1 MAGRAPAGAPA
12 GHAVQLHHAVR
23 PHRDGRGSRRSP
35 AAPARAAG
43 RDGRLPDVPPAGLP
57 PRQQRADEAARADG
71 RRGPAPLR
79 GVAPAAAQHP
89 AHQGLLDHA
98 GREDGPD
105 GAVVRRGRPGRH
117 RAGGEDLSHG
127 RGRDAAD
134 HDATRD
140 RAPGPQRRPHPGR
153 TRHAVQ
159 RGRRGR
165 GAGRHEALPPR
176 RAQEPGCGVM
186 NAGRRVRGSAVSVL
200 NARPITW
207 GLERGLGEDT
217 FQLEFDLPSRCAARL
232 AAGDVDLALIPTAAY
247 REIEA
252 ETSLRAVPGIGITSF
267 GNVRT
272 VLLVGDVPW
281 EQMTAISLD
290 GASRSS
296 AALVRHMTRHRGLP
310 PQFAEEVH
318 GAIEGAA
325 QGTTG
330 ALVIGDAGFAVAGR
344 YPHVYDLG
352 AEWKRMTGLPFV
364 FALWAG
370 RPAAVD
376 DAGIALLRESLD
388 MGLAARAALARA
400 WAAAHGGPPALYEH
414 YLTENIHYRL
424 GSEALSGAGA
434 FLA

>member
-127 RGRDAAD
+127 RGRDAAS
-134 HDATRD
+134 HDAERD
-140 RAPGPQRRPHPGR
+140 RAPDPQRRPHPGR
-153 TRHAVQ
+153 ARHAVQ

-165 GAGRHEALPPR
+165 GAGRHDALPPR
-176 RAQEPGCGVM
+176 RAQEPGGGVM
-186 NAGRRVRGSAVSVL
+186 NAGRRVRVSAVSVV

-207 GLERGLGEDT
+207 GLARGLT
-217 FQLEFDLPSRCAARL
+217 
-232 AAGDVDLALIPTAAY
+232 
-247 REIEA
+247 
-252 ETSLRAVPGIGITSF
+252 
-267 GNVRT
+267 
-272 VLLVGDVPW
+272 
-281 EQMTAISLD
+281 
-290 GASRSS
+290 
-296 AALVRHMTRHRGLP
+296 
-310 PQFAEEVH
+310 PQFAEVVH
-318 GAIEGAA
+318 DDIEGAA
-325 QGTTG
+325 HGTTG
-330 ALVIGDAGFAVAGR
+330 ALVSGDAGFAVAGR

-370 RPAAVD
+370 RPDAVD
-376 DAGIALLRESLD
+376 DAGIALLRESLR
-388 MGLAARAALARA
+388 MGLAARAELARA
-400 WAAAHGGPPALYEH
+400 RAEAHGGPPALYER

-424 GSEALSGAGA
+424 GSEELSGAGA
-434 FLA
+434 FLERLRLAEGRARRPRLRFFDGAYVKEQAVRGSMPPGGARGGRAQ